1 MKVGNIN
8 QKNMTTTFFSK
19 GIVFRIIKY
28 GETSIICDI
37 FTKEKGLRS
46 YIVSGVRMSKTKT
59 KANFYRPLNILEITA
74 YDSESDKLSRI
85 KEVGFSHVYRL
96 INTDV
101 IRSSVAL
108 FILEVTRN
116 ALKTG
121 EEERELFDYL
131 EKTLITLDT
140 SPKFSP
146 LIHHKFLLDLSAYL
160 GFEPMQNYEENKPV
174 FNLLNGFFEEENASV
189 QYVMDKETSEILKDL
204 MKYDKEKLENFV
216 IPRKTRQKLLED
228 LIIYYRLHIPGFKEI
243 LSKEVLEMV
252 F

>member
-1 MKVGNIN
+1 MNS
-8 QKNMTTTFFSK
+8 TFSSG
-19 GIVFRIIKY
+19 GIVFRTIKY

-85 KEVGFSHVYRL
+85 KEVGYSHVFRL

-108 FILEVTRN
+108 FMLEVTRN
-116 ALKTG
+116 AIKTG
-121 EEERELFDYL
+121 EEDKELYDYL
-131 EKTLITLDT
+131 EKMLISLDT
-140 SPKFSP
+140 KPEFSP
-146 LIHHKFLLDLSAYL
+146 LIHHKFLLDLSAFL
-160 GFEPMQNYEENKPV
+160 GFEPMQNYDENKPV
-174 FNLLNGFFEEENASV
+174 FNLLNGFFEKENSSV
-189 QYVMDKETSEILKDL
+189 QYVMDPETSENLISLMRQEKDTL
-204 MKYDKEKLENFV
+204 YELI
-216 IPRKTRQKLLED
+216 IPRKNRQKLLDD

-243 LSKEVLEMV
+243 LSKDVLEMV
-252 F
+252 L